1 MEYRVIANENPLG
14 SRRWFEERVNLHLRF
29 GWAPQGGLMAAGVQA
44 HDWGQVSRSNHESLF
59 VFQALVHGRTD
70 TLEHLKQ
77 LAEECHGLLAKAD
90 AERSHAE
97 RRRLKDLL
105 HYLDAEHDYHP
116 SLFPDKEAQEE
127 TSEISLSKERLKKA
141 LRPVDEG

>member
-29 GWAPQGGLMAAGVQA
+29 GWAPQGGLMAAGVAA

-77 LAEECHGLLAKAD
+77 LAEETRTLMAKAD
-90 AERSHAE
+90 GERSHAE

-105 HYLDAEHDYHP
+105 AYLEAELEYHGE
-116 SLFPDKEAQEE
+116 LFPEKESQEDGHE
-127 TSEISLSKERLKKA
+127 LALSKERVKKA
-141 LRPVDEG
+141 LKPTA